1 MHPEIPDALQKYA
14 AKPGTKKVHENER
27 KNWLQQ
33 KAEELF
39 SVISAVTGNVS
50 FVEEIEGRNTEV
62 LSKAQRKAAD
72 NIVNMFGE
80 RGKDATTRAHLLPK
94 NRACNIFWGMVSD
107 ALSGIDMST
116 FSEEKK
122 IFVRS
127 EMARILA
134 RFKLDLFAFATAHNS
149 YYDLLEDGPCVMI
162 VPLLTVEQI
171 AKWKQGEKYE
181 VLIFCSSK
189 ETYKKL
195 GVWREDDNLNHMKWE
210 DAGDL
215 ELAIDVLT
223 AHVKAL
229 ADSLNIHW
237 GCYHSKVHSKH
248 KDFSAKKEHMS
259 KAHEDLR
266 KNALQVEVPQKRK
279 NLQPFG
285 FRRKKLFKIDL
296 GELYNENEN
305 KMIPDPSL
313 FAYKAAV
320 NWSGRNPETPLRKLL
335 SCCSPEDESDEE
347 SYLSG
352 PPSVTEIEERVAAY
366 LGNHGG
372 SDATQVASEYASG
385 GRTGLHLL
393 GREVALVVSNSDGDQ
408 SISDVSSDGD
418 GWGAFEGATV

>member
-229 ADSLNIHW
+229 ADSLNIH
-237 GCYHSKVHSKH
+237 
-248 KDFSAKKEHMS
+248 
-259 KAHEDLR
+259 
-266 KNALQVEVPQKRK
+266 
-279 NLQPFG
+279 
-285 FRRKKLFKIDL
+285 
-296 GELYNENEN
+296 
-305 KMIPDPSL
+305 
-313 FAYKAAV
+313 
-320 NWSGRNPETPLRKLL
+320 
-335 SCCSPEDESDEE
+335 
-347 SYLSG
+347 
-352 PPSVTEIEERVAAY
+352 
-366 LGNHGG
+366 
-372 SDATQVASEYASG
+372 
-385 GRTGLHLL
+385 
-393 GREVALVVSNSDGDQ
+393 
-408 SISDVSSDGD
+408 
-418 GWGAFEGATV
+418 